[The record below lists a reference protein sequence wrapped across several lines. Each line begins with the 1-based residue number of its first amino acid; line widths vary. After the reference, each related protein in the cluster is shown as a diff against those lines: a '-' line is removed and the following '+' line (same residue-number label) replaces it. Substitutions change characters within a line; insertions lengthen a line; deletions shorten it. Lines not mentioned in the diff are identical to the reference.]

1 MSANVGAL
9 SKQKQLLSALG
20 GVERLADLKGGPA
33 ERPMV
38 RKDAIVRRLVQI
50 GEVTFAVKNPETNK
64 VYTFDEATW
73 ELITHYDGTRTRQEI
88 LRDYNSMFPEGAGI
102 PLQHVLDL
110 EESLRTE
117 KLLYQSNTER
127 SLALLKASRKR
138 ASDNKSEGVNPLY
151 MLYHVW
157 DPNRFLDRTVKYVR
171 VLWSPPVVAVFG
183 VFFAMTLWVF
193 IQHFGPIW
201 QETLETYAFLRKP
214 FWDVVQFFTILTS
227 IGYFHELSHAYVT
240 KMYGGEVHSIGLA
253 FMYFAPA
260 FYCDTSDSI
269 LFESKWQ
276 RLWVT
281 FAGIYIEAIMCA
293 GATFLWVVSYPDTLV
308 HELAYKTM
316 LFTGI
321 STIFFN
327 INPLIKIDGYW
338 ALTDMLGMP
347 SLREDSIAYLGA
359 WIQKKI
365 FRLNVP
371 LEPLSKKRRR
381 IYIFYAI
388 LACWYASLVMLFIG
402 KLFMNFYSKYF
413 PNVAL
418 LLVTITMLKIFKKR
432 VNLAL
437 RVLKLFY
444 LDKKELLMSKRMRPR
459 LAAAAAV
466 VLVAV
471 AVPWTRRSVSSP
483 IVLEPLSV
491 ARLEAPETAGVASVA
506 VHEGQTVA
514 RGQVLLTLASAG
526 LSAHMAEVAAEK
538 ERLES
543 ELAHARSR
551 NEADASYRAERRL
564 EALNAELDS
573 GDARRARLV
582 LRSPMAGRV
591 LTARPADLEG
601 RVVTSGTPLLTIG
614 DCSKMTAEIP
624 VTERLLTDLAR
635 GERVTARLHGRPLEK
650 RTGELVSVAPA
661 TESTAEDAE
670 KKHGALRPPERP
682 DRFVA
687 LAEFDN
693 SDAALLPRMSGV
705 ARIYGARTSYLGR
718 SARVLRRWFQTVVW

>member
-1 MSANVGAL
+1 VSVPAIA
-9 SKQKQLLSALG
+9 KQKLLSAAEG
-20 GVERLADLKGGPA
+20 GVVELADIKGGPA

-38 RKDAIVRRLVQI
+38 RKDAVIRRLVQI

-73 ELITHYDGTRTRQEI
+73 ELITYYDGTRTRQEI
-88 LRDYNSMFPEGAGI
+88 LRDYNSLFPEGGGI
-102 PLQHVLDL
+102 PFQHVLDL
-110 EESLRTE
+110 EESLRDE

-127 SLALLKASRKR
+127 ALALLKASRKR
-138 ASDNKSEGVNPLY
+138 ASDKKSEGVNPLY

-171 VLWSPPVVAVFG
+171 LLWSPPVVAVFG

-214 FWDVVQFFTILTS
+214 FWDAVQFFVILTS

-253 FMYFAPA
+253 LMYFAPA

-316 LFTGI
+316 LYTGI

-359 WIQKKI
+359 WIQKKV

-371 LEPLSKKRRR
+371 LSPLSKKRRR
-381 IYIFYAI
+381 IYIVYAI
-388 LACWYASLVMLFIG
+388 LACWYAGLVMLFIWH
-402 KLFMNFYSKYF
+402 LFTNFYSKYF

-432 VNLAL
+432 VNLVL

-459 LAAAAAV
+459 LLAAAAALLV
-466 VLVAV
+466 VV

-483 IVLEPLSV
+483 ILLEPNSV
-491 ARLEAPETAGVASVA
+491 ARLESPETAAVTRVA
-506 VHEGQTVA
+506 VHEGDAVKE
-514 RGQVLLTLASAG
+514 GQVLLTLSSAG
-526 LSAHMAEVAAEK
+526 LSAHLAQVSAEK
-538 ERLES
+538 ERVES
-543 ELAHARSR
+543 ELARARAR

-564 EALNAELDS
+564 EALTAELDS
-573 GDARRARLV
+573 GEARRARLV
-582 LRSPMAGRV
+582 MKSPIAGRV
-591 LTARPADLEG
+591 LTPRPGDLEG
-601 RVVTSGTPLLTIG
+601 RVVTSGTPLLTVG

-624 VTERLLTDLAR
+624 VTERLLTDLAA
-635 GERVTARLHGRPLEK
+635 GERVALRLHGRPLEK
-650 RTGELVSVAPA
+650 RTGAVVSVAPA
-661 TESTAEDAE
+661 TETAGDAD
-670 KKHGALRPPERP
+670 KKVAALRPPERP
-682 DRFVA
+682 ERFVA

-693 SDAALLPRMSGV
+693 ADGALMPRMSGV
-705 ARIYGARTSYLGR
+705 ARVYGARASYLSRWGR
-718 SARVLRRWFQTVVW
+718 IFTRWFQTVVW